1 MDPITL
7 ALGAAKLIPGLIRLF
22 KGPSA
27 ENVAN
32 QVLDVAKQ
40 VTGHPD
46 PETAMQQIESDPN
59 LKLKF
64 IELMSP
70 IIEKELEEDTK
81 RLQTVNDTM
90 RVEYQTQGLWKSG
103 WRPWFGWVAG
113 TTWGIQAIAFVVICI
128 YAIVNDPANAYK
140 TIDSMSQLAGAMTM
154 VWAIA
159 LSVLGVNITKRSQDK
174 QVAAGQEPFG
184 LLQMLLGKK

>member
-1 MDPITL
+1 MDPITI
-7 ALGAAKLIPGLIRLF
+7 ALTAAKFLPGLVRLF

-46 PETAMQQIESDPN
+46 PETAMQQIESDPT

-64 IELMSP
+64 IELMNP
-70 IIEKELEEDTK
+70 ILEKELEEDTK

-113 TTWGIQAIAFVVICI
+113 TTWGIQAISFVVICI
-128 YAIVNDPANAYK
+128 YAIVADPANAFK
-140 TIDSMSQLAGAMTM
+140 TIDAMAQLAGAMTI
-154 VWAIA
+154 VWGIA